1 MSRIRR
7 LSSPPLLRRT
17 GQVVALLL
25 VVGGCATLQQIA
37 ALRHVGFRL
46 AGARDAALAGV
57 PLDRIASHRDLT
69 IVDALRLTAASASGR
84 MPLTFT
90 LEVGAENPA
99 DNATTATMVG
109 LAWTLLLDNRETI
122 RGTLDTAIT
131 LPSGVETRIPLRMEL
146 DLRDFFEGSAESLLN
161 LASGLV
167 GARADP
173 TRITLRAV
181 PTIET
186 PLGPMQYPSPI
197 TIVSRSVGGSP

>member
-1 MSRIRR
+1 MSRVHR
-7 LSSPPLLRRT
+7 LPLIASL
-17 GQVVALLL
+17 VALA
-25 VVGGCATLQQIA
+25 GCATLQQIA
-37 ALRHVGFRL
+37 ALRHVAFRL
-46 AGARDAALAGV
+46 AGARDATLAGV
-57 PLDRIASHRDLT
+57 PLARIASHRDLT
-69 IVDALRLTAASASGR
+69 VVDAARLTAASASGR
-84 MPLTFT
+84 LPLTFT

-109 LAWTLLLDNRETI
+109 LAWTLLLDDRETI
-122 RGTLDTAIT
+122 RGTLDTAIA

-146 DLRDFFEGSAESLLN
+146 DLLEFFEGSSESLLN

-181 PTIET
+181 PTIDT

-197 TIVSRSVGGSP
+197 TIVSRSVGGRP